1 VTAVTAFE
9 RAVVY
14 LEDTMMIDE
23 GGSSIV
29 MEKES
34 NVMKF
39 LKWAGLVALVSL
51 PLVVFLKKRKP
62 EISDPA
68 GEDDSNIF
76 ASELE
81 E

>member
-1 VTAVTAFE
+1 VISITAFE

-14 LEDTMMIDE
+14 LEDIVLIEE

-29 MEKES
+29 MEKDS

-39 LKWAGLVALVSL
+39 LKWAGLLALVSL

-62 EISDPA
+62 EISDSA

-76 ASELE
+76 AAELE

>member
-1 VTAVTAFE
+1 M
-9 RAVVY
+9 VY

-34 NVMKF
+34 IVAKF
-39 LKWAGLVALVSL
+39 LKWAGLLALVSL
-51 PLVVFLKKRKP
+51 PLVVFLKKKKP
-62 EISDPA
+62 EVSDPA